1 MTLEALL
8 NQFQAVPMR
17 RICLFVMALLL
28 SAAWSFA
35 QDAKLA
41 QQYLAD
47 GEFEKAVTLFE
58 KLYTQDNDNEYYFDR
73 YIECLMELQ
82 RYEELERSLLKQI
95 RKRPNDSRL
104 YVNYGRMFEQQ
115 GKDEDA
121 KKQYRKAI
129 DQLPKDRY
137 AVSKLANAFS
147 MANKY
152 DLAVETY
159 EKGATML
166 NDKQFFSYNLADL
179 YRRKG
184 DVGKMIEQYLN
195 SLDAFPERVD
205 NIKSIFQRYL
215 SPDDMNVLQQQL
227 YDRIQSSSNAGAV
240 QYIDML
246 AWAFLQKKDYKN
258 ALRQV
263 RALDKQQK
271 GDGLRVYQLAQIASN
286 DKDYDVAIEA
296 YQYVIDKGMGTPFY
310 VDSKQEYLRCRRNK
324 LVEGYNYSKAELL
337 ELEKQYE
344 TFINE
349 NGKSRNTASL
359 IMELADMEALYLNNL
374 NKAITLLS
382 DLITLPGVPAGMLG
396 QAKLNLGDY
405 YLMKTEVWEST
416 LLYSQVDKAY
426 KDDVLGH
433 EARFRNARLA
443 YYSGDFEWAQ
453 AQFEILKASTAKL
466 IANDALDMSVFIS
479 DNLNLDT
486 TAKALQFYAEA
497 DMLIFQNR
505 FDEAFGKLDSLN
517 KAFPNHSLEDD
528 VWYLKAKVY
537 TKKRDYAQAAKMYEL
552 IIENYADEIRADNS
566 LFALAELYENENQLN
581 NKDRASVLYEQLFID
596 FSGSTFAVEAR
607 KRYRLLRGDKIQ

>member
-1 MTLEALL
+1 MWLL
-8 NQFQAVPMR
+8 VATM
-17 RICLFVMALLL
+17 LLCVG
-28 SAAWSFA
+28 WSMA

-47 GEFEKAVTLFE
+47 GEFEKAVVLFE
-58 KLYTQDNDNEYYFDR
+58 KLYTQDNDNDYYFDR

-82 RYEELERSLLKQI
+82 RYEDLERSLVKQI
-95 RKRPNDSRL
+95 RRRPNESRL
-104 YVNYGRMFEQQ
+104 YVNYGRMYEQQ
-115 GKDEDA
+115 GKEEEA

-129 DQLPKDRY
+129 EQLPKDRY

-147 MANKY
+147 AANKY

-159 EKGATML
+159 EKGASML
-166 NDKQFFSYNLADL
+166 NDRQFFSYSLADL

-184 DVGKMIEQYLN
+184 DVAKMIEQYLN

-215 SPDDMNVLQQQL
+215 SAEDMNVLQQQL
-227 YDRIQSSSNAGAV
+227 YDRIQTASNSGSV

-296 YQYVIDKGMGTPFY
+296 YQYVIDKGAGTPFF
-310 VDSKQEYLRCRRNK
+310 VESKQEYLRCRRNK
-324 LVEGYNYSKAELL
+324 LVEGYTYSKEELL
-337 ELEKQYE
+337 ELERQYE
-344 TFINE
+344 TFINDY
-349 NGKSRNTASL
+349 GKSRSTAAL
-359 IMELADMEALYLNNL
+359 IMELADLEAIYLNNL
-374 NKAITLLS
+374 DKSITLLAE
-382 DLITLPGVPAGMLG
+382 LITLPGITAGTLG

-416 LLYSQVDKAY
+416 LLYSQVDKSY
-426 KDDVLGH
+426 KDDILGH

-486 TAKALQFYAEA
+486 TATALEYYAEA

-505 FDEAFGKLDSLN
+505 FTEAFSKLDSLIREY
-517 KAFPNHSLEDD
+517 PNHSLEDD
-528 VWYLKAKVY
+528 VWYLKAKVF
-537 TKKRDYAQAAKMYEL
+537 TKKRDYAQAGKMYQM
-552 IIENYADEIRADNS
+552 IIDNYPDEIRADNS
-566 LFALAELYENENQLN
+566 IFALAELYENVNQLN
-581 NKDRASVLYEQLFID
+581 DKEKASKLYEKLFID

>member
-1 MTLEALL
+1 MRKMWLL
-8 NQFQAVPMR
+8 VATM
-17 RICLFVMALLL
+17 LLCVG
-28 SAAWSFA
+28 WSMA

-47 GEFEKAVTLFE
+47 GEFEKAVVLFE
-58 KLYTQDNDNEYYFDR
+58 KLYTQDNDNDYYFDR

-82 RYEELERSLLKQI
+82 RYEDLERSLVKQI
-95 RKRPNDSRL
+95 RRRPNESRL
-104 YVNYGRMFEQQ
+104 YVNYGRMYEQQ
-115 GKDEDA
+115 GKEEDA
-121 KKQYRKAI
+121 RKQYRKAI
-129 DQLPKDRY
+129 EQLPKDRY

-147 MANKY
+147 AANKY

-166 NDKQFFSYNLADL
+166 NDRQFFSYSLADL

-215 SPDDMNVLQQQL
+215 SAEDMNVLQQQL
-227 YDRIQSSSNAGAV
+227 YDRIQTASNSGSV

-296 YQYVIDKGMGTPFY
+296 YQYVIDKGAGTPFF
-310 VDSKQEYLRCRRNK
+310 VESKQEYLRCRRNK
-324 LVEGYNYSKAELL
+324 LVEGYTYSKEELL
-337 ELEKQYE
+337 ELERQYE
-344 TFINE
+344 TFINDY
-349 NGKSRNTASL
+349 GKSRSTAAL
-359 IMELADMEALYLNNL
+359 IMELADLEAIYLNNL
-374 NKAITLLS
+374 DKSITLLAE
-382 DLITLPGVPAGMLG
+382 LITLPGITAGTLG

-416 LLYSQVDKAY
+416 LLYSQVDKSY
-426 KDDVLGH
+426 KDDILGH

-486 TAKALQFYAEA
+486 TATALEYYAEA

-505 FDEAFGKLDSLN
+505 FTEAFSKLDSLIVEY
-517 KAFPNHSLEDD
+517 PNHSLEDD
-528 VWYLKAKVY
+528 VWYLKAKVF
-537 TKKRDYAQAAKMYEL
+537 TKKRDYAQAGKMYQM
-552 IIENYADEIRADNS
+552 IIDNYPDEIRADNS
-566 LFALAELYENENQLN
+566 IFALAELYENVNQLN
-581 NKDRASVLYEQLFID
+581 DKEKASKLFEKLFID

>member
-1 MTLEALL
+1 MRKMWLL
-8 NQFQAVPMR
+8 VAM
-17 RICLFVMALLL
+17 LLL
-28 SAAWSFA
+28 CMGWSMA

-47 GEFEKAVTLFE
+47 GEFEKAVVLFE
-58 KLYTQDNDNEYYFDR
+58 KLYAQDNDNEYYFDR
-73 YIECLMELQ
+73 YTECLMELQ
-82 RYEELERSLLKQI
+82 RYDDLERSLVKQI

-104 YVNYGRMFEQQ
+104 YVNYGRMYEQQ
-115 GKDEDA
+115 GKEEDA
-121 KKQYRKAI
+121 KKQFRKAI

-147 MANKY
+147 AANKY

-166 NDKQFFSYNLADL
+166 NDRQFFSYSLADL

-184 DVGKMIEQYLN
+184 DIGKMIEQYLN
-195 SLDAFPERVD
+195 SLDAYPERVD

-215 SPDDMNVLQQQL
+215 SAEDMSVLQQQL
-227 YDRIQSSSNAGAV
+227 YDRIQRASNTGSI

-246 AWAFLQKKDYKN
+246 AWVFLQKKDYKN

-271 GDGLRVYQLAQIASN
+271 GDGLRVYQLAQIAAN

-296 YQYVIDKGMGTPFY
+296 YQYVIDKGPGNLFVT
-310 VDSKQEYLRCRRNK
+310 DSKQEYLRCRRNK
-324 LVEGYNYSKAELL
+324 IVEGYNFTKEELTA
-337 ELEKQYE
+337 LEKQYE
-344 TFINE
+344 AFIAE
-349 NGKSRNTASL
+349 YGKNRNSASL
-359 IMELADMEALYLNNL
+359 IMEFADLEAIYLNNL
-374 NKAITLLS
+374 DKSIALLS
-382 DLITLPGVPAGMLG
+382 ELITLPGISASMLG

-426 KDDVLGH
+426 KDDILGH

-453 AQFEILKASTAKL
+453 TQFDILKASTAKL
-466 IANDALDMSVFIS
+466 ISNDALDMSVFIS
-479 DNLNLDT
+479 DNLNMDT
-486 TAKALQFYAEA
+486 TERALRYYAEA

-505 FDEAFGKLDSLN
+505 FNEAFSELDSLI
-517 KAFPNHSLEDD
+517 KEFPNNSLEDD
-528 VWYLKAKVY
+528 VWYLKAKVFA
-537 TKKRDYAQAAKMYEL
+537 KKRDYVQAGKMYEL
-552 IIENYADEIRADNS
+552 ILENYPDEIRADNS

-581 NKDRASVLYEQLFID
+581 DKVKASKLYERLFID

>member
-1 MTLEALL
+1 
-8 NQFQAVPMR
+8 MR
-17 RICLFVMALLL
+17 RMCLFVAALLL
-28 SAAWSFA
+28 SAVWSFA

-47 GEFEKAVTLFE
+47 GEFEKAVILFE
-58 KLYTQDNDNEYYFDR
+58 KLYAQDNDNEYYFDR
-73 YIECLMELQ
+73 YVECLMELQ
-82 RYEELERSLLKQI
+82 RYEELERGLLKQI

-104 YVNYGRMFEQQ
+104 YVNYGRMYEQQ
-115 GKDEDA
+115 GKEEEA

-147 MANKY
+147 SANKY

-166 NDKQFFSYNLADL
+166 NDRQFFSYNLADL

-227 YDRIQSSSNAGAV
+227 YDRIQNASNAGSV

-271 GDGLRVYQLAQIASN
+271 GDGLRVYQLAQIAAN

-296 YQYVIDKGMGTPFY
+296 YQYVVDKGAGTPFF
-310 VDSKQEYLRCRRNK
+310 VDSKQEFLRCRRNK
-324 LVEGYNYSKAELL
+324 LVEGYNYSREELL

-344 TFINE
+344 TFISDY
-349 NGKSRNTASL
+349 GKSRGTAAL
-359 IMELADMEALYLNNL
+359 ITELADLEALYLNNL
-374 NKAITLLS
+374 DKSIRLLAE
-382 DLITLPGVPAGMLG
+382 LITLPGISAGMLG

-466 IANDALDMSVFIS
+466 IANDALDMSVFIA

-505 FDEAFGKLDSLN
+505 FTEAFGKLDSLL
-517 KAFPNHSLEDD
+517 KEYPNHSLEDD
-528 VWYLKAKVY
+528 VWYLKAKVF
-537 TKKRDYAQAAKMYEL
+537 TKKRDYVQAGKMYEL
-552 IIENYADEIRADNS
+552 IIQNYPDEIRADNA
-566 LFALAELYENENQLN
+566 LFALAELYENANQLN
-581 NKDRASVLYEQLFID
+581 NKDRASILYEQLFID
-596 FSGSTFAVEAR
+596 YSGSTFAVEAR

>member
-1 MTLEALL
+1 MKKMCLL
-8 NQFQAVPMR
+8 VAV
-17 RICLFVMALLL
+17 LLL
-28 SAAWSFA
+28 SAGCLLA

-47 GEFEKAVTLFE
+47 GEFEKAVILFE
-58 KLYTQDNDNEYYFDR
+58 KLHTQDSDNEYYFDR

-82 RYEELERSLLKQI
+82 RYEDVERSLLKQI
-95 RKRPNDSRL
+95 RRRPNDSRL
-104 YVNYGRMFEQQ
+104 YVNYGRMFELQ
-115 GKDEDA
+115 GKEEEA
-121 KKQYRKAI
+121 KKQFRKAI

-147 MANKY
+147 SANKY

-159 EKGATML
+159 EKGANLL
-166 NDKQFFSYNLADL
+166 NDRQFFSYSLADL

-184 DVGKMIEQYLN
+184 DVPKMIEQYLN

-215 SPDDMNVLQQQL
+215 SNEDMQVLQQQL
-227 YDRIQSSSNAGAV
+227 YDRIQNTTGAGSV

-246 AWAFLQKKDYKN
+246 AWVFLQKKDYRN

-271 GDGLRVYQLAQIASN
+271 GDGLRVYQLAQIAAN

-296 YQYVIDKGMGTPFY
+296 YQYVIDKGAGTPFF
-310 VDSKQEYLRCRRNK
+310 VDSKQEFLRCRRNK
-324 LVEGYNYSKAELL
+324 LVEGYNYSREELV

-344 TFINE
+344 AFIATY
-349 NGKSRNTASL
+349 GKSRGTATL
-359 IMELADMEALYLNNL
+359 IMELADLEAVYLNNL
-374 NKAITLLS
+374 DKSIALLAE
-382 DLITLPGVPAGMLG
+382 LITLPGISAGMLG

-426 KDDVLGH
+426 KDDILGH

-453 AQFEILKASTAKL
+453 AQFDILKASTAKL
-466 IANDALDMSVFIS
+466 IANDALDMSVFIM

-505 FDEAFGKLDSLN
+505 FDEAFGKLDSLI
-517 KAFPNHSLEDD
+517 KAYPNHSLEDD
-528 VWYLKAKVY
+528 VWYLKAKVFY
-537 TKKRDYAQAAKMYEL
+537 KKRDYAQAAKMYGL
-552 IIENYADEIRADNS
+552 IIENYPDEIRADNA
-566 LFALAELYENENQLN
+566 LFALAEMYENENQLN